1 MPSDGKEAVPHTA
14 YLVESRLHDTVA
26 GAIKLDAITAPV
38 AASRMYSDSGDAK
51 LTQSCA
57 PTMASDGG
65 LIAADV
71 VVSTTGEM
79 GVHTDAPLLMSAAA
93 TATVKGPGAV
103 P

>member
-1 MPSDGKEAVPHTA
+1 MPSDGGAAVPHTA
-14 YLVESRLHDTVA
+14 YLVESRLHDAVA
-26 GAIKLDAITAPV
+26 GAIKLDASTAPV
-38 AASRMYSDSGDAK
+38 AASRMNGDSGDAK

-71 VVSTTGEM
+71 VVSTAGEVGAHTG
-79 GVHTDAPLLMSAAA
+79 APVLMSAAA
-93 TATVKGPGAV
+93 TATVKGAAV